1 MRLKLAPWRSLIYL
15 AVVLV
20 AAAGVSVRT
29 PFSLLAPGHALD
41 LRDVVTVSGH
51 ASPSTH
57 YYMTDVGF
65 IPHASPLGL
74 LAALE
79 PGWQMK
85 WTADLVPPG
94 VDDVVYERVMGQM
107 MDQSQGVAA
116 YVAERAAGLPVGRVS
131 SQVIVHQ
138 VMAASHAL
146 HVLRAGDAVL
156 SVNGRGIDGIA
167 TMQTLLARLAPGGR
181 AVVVVLRDGRR
192 VRAMIQ
198 TIAIEG
204 KARLDIT
211 LAEFVT
217 LPRLPVSVRYNLN
230 NISGS
235 SGGVMFAL
243 EIYRSLRPTRRS
255 PSPRIAGTGTLDS
268 NGDVGPIAGT
278 MQKLIAARRA
288 GATLFLVPIENFAEV
303 RSVRDIKIV
312 PIRTFADA
320 LQATGGV

>member
-1 MRLKLAPWRSLIYL
+1 VRVRLAPWRSLIYL

-51 ASPSTH
+51 APPSTH

-79 PGWQMK
+79 PGWK
-85 WTADLVPPG
+85 VEWTAALVPPG
-94 VDDVVYERVMGQM
+94 IDDTVYERVMGQM

-116 YVAERAAGLPVGRVS
+116 YVAERAAGLHVGKVGSRV
-131 SQVIVHQ
+131 VVHE
-138 VMAASHAL
+138 VLTASHAQRA
-146 HVLRAGDAVL
+146 LRPGDVVL
-156 SVNGRGIDGIA
+156 SVSGRVVDGIA
-167 TMQTLLARLAPGGR
+167 TMQTLLSRLAPGDR
-181 AVVVVLRDGRR
+181 VAVVVLRNGRR
-192 VRAMIQ
+192 IRAMIQ
-198 TIAIEG
+198 TIAIGG
-204 KARLDIT
+204 KARLGIA

-217 LPRLPVSVRYNLN
+217 LPPLPVGVRYDVK

-255 PSPRIAGTGTLDS
+255 PSPGIAGTGTLD
-268 NGDVGPIAGT
+268 GDGTVGPIAGT
-278 MQKLIAARRA
+278 MQKLIAAQRA
-288 GATLFLVPIENFAEV
+288 GATLFLVPFENFPEV
-303 RSVRDIKIV
+303 RSARGIKIV
-312 PIRTFADA
+312 PIRTFSDA
-320 LQATGGV
+320 IQASGGV